1 MHYSLSKIPCFGNN
15 MPKKPLNMS
24 LMNELFQVK
33 SPTPYYL
40 RDENDLYSRNSK
52 TVTYG
57 TESVSFMAPKIIF
70 GTTPLLKGGVNLFC
84 NCHSW
89 GGVRKFLLER
99 RGYKEKR
106 GGLIYSRRGGITFLL
121 LILNFWYIVL
131 MFMEIKRM
139 PSHKFFYL
147 CHCI

>member
-1 MHYSLSKIPCFGNN
+1 

-33 SPTPYYL
+33 LPTPYYL

-89 GGVRKFLLER
+89 GGGGGQKISLRK
-99 RGYKEKR
+99 
-106 GGLIYSRRGGITFLL
+106 GGGGI
-121 LILNFWYIVL
+121 
-131 MFMEIKRM
+131 KR
-139 PSHKFFYL
+139 KGGVDL
-147 CHCI
+147 Q